1 MVDSTGC
8 VDAGRRMGRA
18 GRRERPMGRLD
29 DVLAE
34 DDRGVRR
41 VPDQSG
47 AAQLVESTIFY
58 GIVGGG
64 APVMSLAPE
73 RRSTRPVIR
82 ISVTVTTS
90 IIVASAFTA
99 GVTPKRT
106 AE

>member
-1 MVDSTGC
+1 MVDSMGC
-8 VDAGRRMGRA
+8 VDAGRRMGRV
-18 GRRERPMGRLD
+18 GRWERPQGRLD

-34 DDRGVRR
+34 DKRGVQG
-41 VPDQSG
+41 VSDQSS
-47 AAQLVESTIFY
+47 AAQLVESAIY
-58 GIVGGG
+58 HGNVGGG
-64 APVMSLAPE
+64 APVRSLAPE